1 MEAGLTNAK
10 SNEFFGKPIKQI
22 QITRVDQMPNLP
34 ESYQMID
41 WKAKAKK
48 FDTYVFDWHNKGK
61 MGPLIWKDNARRNIN
76 QTTFGLYTAV
86 GDIRQGPGHNGG
98 EFHEALNSLAA
109 LLGAGLVGIDKTRQ
123 DGYDYVKMIQ
133 NYYNK
138 DNGWNIVM
146 NNTNPQVAD
155 LGGGYGRDWW
165 YDILPNAL
173 FYAVNDV
180 FPGIDGANDIMRHI
194 AERFTQADSVLN
206 GNYDYSYFDYGKLRG
221 GRSNIPYQQDAAG
234 GHAYVLL
241 CAYKKFGDRR
251 YLQHSESAI
260 EALLNQKES
269 RFYEALMP
277 LGVYTAAYLNATQG
291 KNYDVHKLLNWVFNG
306 CKSDTGRKGWG
317 IIVGKW
323 GKYDVSG
330 LQGNILDKGGY
341 AFLMNSIK
349 PTWPFVSM
357 VKYAPEYA
365 NAVGKW
371 MVNNASACRLFFPAY
386 IDTANQWAPEYRDL
400 TDNNIAYEGLRKF
413 DDYGKL
419 SLKGVSPVAIGD
431 GPKWIKGNPTTSMF
445 SIYSTS
451 PIGILG
457 AIVDTTNI
465 RGILKL
471 NCNVTDFYSRRPYP
485 VYLIYNPYKRSQN
498 IIYKPKNKCDLFD
511 IVSKSYIAR
520 NVTNQIH
527 IAIHGS
533 QSLILYELPVGTK
546 LRMKRGQIITEN
558 NNIISY
564 K

>member
-22 QITRVDQMPNLP
+22 QITRVDQMPDLP

-48 FDTYVFDWHNKGK
+48 FDAYVFDWHNKGK
-61 MGPLIWKDNARRNIN
+61 MGPLIWKDDARRNIN

-86 GDIRQGPGHNGG
+86 GDIRQGPDHNGG

-123 DGYDYVKMIQ
+123 DGYNYVKMIQ

-146 NNTNPQVAD
+146 NNTNPQVAN

-165 YDILPNAL
+165 YGILPNAL

-291 KNYDVHKLLNWVFNG
+291 KNYDVHKLLDWVFNG

-413 DDYGKL
+413 DDYGKP

-457 AIVDTTNI
+457 AIVDTTNTK
-465 RGILKL
+465 GILKL

-498 IIYKPKNKCDLFD
+498 IIYKPKNECDLFD

-527 IAIHGS
+527 IAIPGN